1 MLASTV
7 MRGAWLRAL
16 RGGFAAALLVGLG
29 GAPAQ
34 AEPAVGPGAPVRTL
48 VPTLTFERFRL
59 DNGLEVIV
67 HTDPA
72 LPLVA
77 VNVWYHVGPA
87 REPRGRSGFAHLFE
101 HLMFAGSRHVGD
113 RFDELLEAAGA
124 TNVNGTTSWDRTAYF
139 ATIPREHLPLLL
151 WIESDRMGF
160 LLDGLDTERLAV
172 QQGVVANERRE
183 TYEDAPYGPS
193 TLALFDALFP
203 PGHPYHGAI
212 IGSIHDV
219 RAATLADVRRFH
231 QQYYAPSNA
240 TLVLAGDVTPA
251 DARRLV
257 TRYFG
262 TLPGRPSPPR
272 SAKATPPLRAPV
284 RVEVTEDVDL
294 ARVSFGWIAPPA
306 YGPDDAPLEVA
317 ATVLAGGRA
326 TRLYRALI
334 TEESVATDVGAYL
347 DANELA
353 SIVEVTATGK
363 RGIPGAALEQRLD
376 AVVAELGRSGP
387 TPAELAR
394 AKRRILVD
402 LYSDLQ
408 RLDGGGGD
416 TGRAGLLQRFH
427 HYLDDPGFLPRYV
440 ARIEAVTAGDV
451 ARAVTEQLGPSRR
464 ATVITR
470 PEGASAEAKP

>member
-1 MLASTV
+1 
-7 MRGAWLRAL
+7 MRGAWIRTLGATL
-16 RGGFAAALLVGLG
+16 AAALLVGLG
-29 GAPAQ
+29 SAPVLAD
-34 AEPAVGPGAPVRTL
+34 PGATPGGTA
-48 VPTLTFERFRL
+48 PTLAFARFRL
-59 DNGLEVIV
+59 ENGLEVIV
-67 HTDPA
+67 HPDPA

-77 VNVWYHVGPA
+77 VNLWYHVGPA

-101 HLMFAGSRHVGD
+101 HLMFTGSRHVGD

-139 ATIPREHLPLLL
+139 ATVPREHLPLLL

-160 LLDGLDTERLAV
+160 LLDGLDAKRLAV

-212 IGSIHDV
+212 IGSIRDV
-219 RAATLADVRRFH
+219 VAATLADVRRFH
-231 QQYYAPSNA
+231 ERYYAPSNA

-262 TLPGRPSPPR
+262 TLPSRPPPPR
-272 SAKATPPLRAPV
+272 VTTATPPLAAPV
-284 RVEVTEDVDL
+284 RVEVREDVDL
-294 ARVSFGWIAPPA
+294 ARVALGWIAPPA
-306 YGPDDAPLEVA
+306 YGPDDAALEVA

-326 TRLYRALI
+326 TRLYRALV
-334 TEESVATDVGAYL
+334 TDESVATDVGAYL

-353 SIVEVTATGK
+353 SIVMVTATGK
-363 RGIPGAALEQRLD
+363 RGVSGADLERRLD
-376 AVVAELGRSGP
+376 AVVADLGRSGP
-387 TPAELAR
+387 SSAELAR
-394 AKRRILVD
+394 AKRRVLVD

-408 RLDGGGGD
+408 LLDGGGGES
-416 TGRAGLLQRFH
+416 GRAGLLQRFD
-427 HYLDDPGFLPRYV
+427 HYLGDPGFLPHYV
-440 ARIEAVTAGDV
+440 ARIEAVTADDV
-451 ARAVTEQLGPSRR
+451 ARVVTEHLGRGRR
-464 ATVITR
+464 ATVITVPGGAG
-470 PEGASAEAKP
+470 PEAVP